1 MGMEKRGDGMKR
13 TGKALWLIYAVVL
26 CFGFF
31 QTTAKVSALSGFSE
45 GQYVLLNGGMLAGL
59 ALFVVLPAKL
69 FAARK

>member
-1 MGMEKRGDGMKR
+1 MKR

-69 FAARK
+69 IAARK